1 MNASTQS
8 SSSSQAI
15 TPLRQRMIE
24 DMRMRKLCDKTQ
36 IQYIRAV
43 RKLASYLGRSPDTA
57 TLEELRCFQ
66 LHLVD
71 QGTSPVTLNATITG
85 LKFFF
90 EITLGDVEVMA
101 KMQPVRVP
109 RTLPVVLSR
118 EEVARLIAATGNLKH
133 QTALSVAYGAG
144 LRASEVIGL
153 KVGDVDSQRMT
164 LRVEQGKGHKDRY
177 AMLSPVLLERLRVWW
192 RVARAQGK
200 MLDGGWLFPGLNPVE
215 PLSPRQ
221 LNRAIHAG
229 AAAAGI
235 DKRVSMHTLRH
246 CFATH
251 LLEQKVDIRV
261 IQVLLGHKKLD
272 TTALYTQVATDIL
285 REVVSPIER
294 LHPA

>member
-1 MNASTQS
+1 MDQS
-8 SSSSQAI
+8 SQGIS
-15 TPLRQRMIE
+15 PLRQRMMD
-24 DMRMRKLCDKTQ
+24 DMRMRKLSPKTQ
-36 IQYIRAV
+36 SAYIRAV
-43 RKLASYLGRSPDTA
+43 RQLARFLGRSPDTA
-57 TLEELRCFQ
+57 SVEDLRRYQ

-71 QGTSPVTLNATITG
+71 HGVSPISLNAAITG

-90 EITLGDVEVMA
+90 EVTLGNSELMV

-144 LRASEVIGL
+144 LRASEVVAL
-153 KVGDVDSQRMT
+153 KVCDIDSQRMT
-164 LRVEQGKGHKDRY
+164 LRIEQGKGHRDRY
-177 AMLSPVLLERLRVWW
+177 AMLPPVLLERLRVWW

-215 PLSPRQ
+215 SLSTRQ
-221 LNRAIHAG
+221 LNRAVHV
-229 AAAAGI
+229 AAKSAQI

-246 CFATH
+246 SFATH

-261 IQVLLGHKKLD
+261 IQVLLGHKKLE
-272 TTALYTQVATDIL
+272 TTALYTQVATDLL
-285 REVVSPIER
+285 REVISPLEN

>member
-8 SSSSQAI
+8 TSSSQAI

-118 EEVARLIAATGNLKH
+118 EEVSRLIAATGTSN
-133 QTALSVAYGAG
+133 T
-144 LRASEVIGL
+144 R
-153 KVGDVDSQRMT
+153 
-164 LRVEQGKGHKDRY
+164 
-177 AMLSPVLLERLRVWW
+177 
-192 RVARAQGK
+192 
-200 MLDGGWLFPGLNPVE
+200 
-215 PLSPRQ
+215 PRS
-221 LNRAIHAG
+221 RWPTG
-229 AAAAGI
+229 RG
-235 DKRVSMHTLRH
+235 
-246 CFATH
+246 FAPA
-251 LLEQKVDIRV
+251 KS
-261 IQVLLGHKKLD
+261 LG
-272 TTALYTQVATDIL
+272 
-285 REVVSPIER
+285 
-294 LHPA
+294 